1 MDENVAWGGAGWGPG
16 AGGQGRAGMAED
28 SACARGQSRPGDAL
42 RTWSGSRT
50 TSCDPSSSVSS
61 LPSDSALSKAPSSGR
76 LGSRMLSRKEGWR
89 PSRGWASGSSRGSP
103 GGQRTP
109 LGVGSV
115 VHTADSQPRVAWEGG
130 RKGWRA
136 GRGQRRGA
144 RHLLPAGRPRRASP
158 GTRPVSKAGRKAMYS
173 VGTFLGYMNSEQRGG
188 LYGGA
193 RWI

>member
-1 MDENVAWGGAGWGPG
+1 MGTGSWRAGKGRNGRGQRMRAGPEQARGRSAYVVWVQDHQLGPVVFRLVAALRLRPLQGAFLRPAWQPDAVQEGGLASFPGVGVRLLQGVAWGTANAAGSW
-16 AGGQGRAGMAED
+16 QR
-28 SACARGQSRPGDAL
+28 RPH
-42 RTWSGSRT
+42 
-50 TSCDPSSSVSS
+50 
-61 LPSDSALSKAPSSGR
+61 GR
-76 LGSRMLSRKEGWR
+76 LPAPCR
-89 PSRGWASGSSRGSP
+89 
-103 GGQRTP
+103 
-109 LGVGSV
+109 
-115 VHTADSQPRVAWEGG
+115 AWEGG

-158 GTRPVSKAGRKAMYS
+158 GTGPVSKAGRKAMYS